1 MITVARSTGRPTPA
15 YISGDR
21 RIMADE
27 PENLTLRYLRRIDER
42 TGRIEETQ
50 TEHGER
56 LTTIERMLAA
66 LRREQAL
73 DAEAR
78 ASLEARID
86 RLVAEVNRIKR
97 RLDSTDAP
105 PSA

>member
-1 MITVARSTGRPTPA
+1 MPE
-15 YISGDR
+15 
-21 RIMADE
+21 E

-42 TGRIEETQ
+42 TARIEETQ

-56 LTTIERMLAA
+56 LTTIERMLAT

-86 RLVAEVNRIKR
+86 RLSAELNRIKR
-97 RLDSTDAP
+97 RLDLTDTP
-105 PSA
+105 PSG